1 MNPLAYLESETF
13 NELINCTFIEVREVF
28 NLNRYFITNTQGNQF
43 INEAAQIKQWYV
55 DELDKIEQY
64 TTGEYTDNINAGID
78 VPEFERPE
86 HKINNVEV
94 QTKRKLIR
102 LIAKYFNRDLFEYHK
117 KEIYGVASF
126 KETGTETLHEMLVS
140 LNVNKNR
147 IYSLLSILGY
157 YQRRYGYFLSQ
168 ADFLKICY
176 EYSNQVYFINKSLG
190 MRYRFVNI
198 FLSGSRI
205 KPPSVKKTSEDPTI
219 QYYEDKQYQN
229 KKFIDVDKI
238 SLLML
243 VQPYLNNNT
252 REINK
257 IIEIMAKHLNKKKDP
272 AAWEKVWH
280 EVAEFIQE
288 CEMKGIMKRL

>member
-1 MNPLAYLESETF
+1 MSILEHLEKETL
-13 NELINCTFIEVREVF
+13 NELINYSFTEVREVF
-28 NLNRYFITNTQGNQF
+28 NLNRFFVSDAQGDQF
-43 INEAAQIKQWYV
+43 INEAVQIKQWYV
-55 DELDKIEQY
+55 DELDKIERY

-78 VPEFERPE
+78 VPEFEEPK

-102 LIAKYFNRDLFEYHK
+102 LIAKYFNKDLFEYHK
-117 KEIYGVASF
+117 REIYGTASF
-126 KETGTETLHEMLVS
+126 KETGIETPHEMLVS

-205 KPPSVKKTSEDPTI
+205 KPPSVKKASEDPTI

-272 AAWEKVWH
+272 SAWEKVWN